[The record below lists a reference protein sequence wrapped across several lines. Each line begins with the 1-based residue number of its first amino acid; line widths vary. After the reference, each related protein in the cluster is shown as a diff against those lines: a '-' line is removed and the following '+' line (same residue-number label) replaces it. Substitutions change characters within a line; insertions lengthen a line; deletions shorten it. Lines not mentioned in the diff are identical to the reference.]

1 MALWLLSLSVFC
13 LVGWTSSGS
22 ALGCY
27 LSVRWVPMMGWTRT
41 NFARIWVEDE
51 QATNSKVKSFEEDNL
66 KPEKTT
72 CRKLFEGPYSSRCCF
87 TQFNTCSNCFTKI
100 IASST
105 FAKITPSRSV
115 TKIMFS
121 DMQRKEGDAL
131 AAKDA
136 RLYLHS
142 RGEQL
147 LGHAEQTRGSCSA
160 DGGRCAQP
168 GCSHVCYHGCLQLFC
183 Y

>member
-115 TKIMFS
+115 TKII
-121 DMQRKEGDAL
+121 AN
-131 AAKDA
+131 
-136 RLYLHS
+136 
-142 RGEQL
+142 
-147 LGHAEQTRGSCSA
+147 SCSLNRQHQEMSRPRTSSRTYYTA
-160 DGGRCAQP
+160 CVGM
-168 GCSHVCYHGCLQLFC
+168 CSSSSGMCSS
-183 Y
+183 